1 MAQETAALRQAEA
14 EGDKKAATDLSAGE
28 GSPEI
33 RKEAGKEAE
42 VDEVMHFLRFSVKPD
57 STFAGTILFKFKDAD
72 GKPASSYAVQI
83 SDSRGTC
90 GRRVEGRR
98 GGDEWLTR
106 ACSLDAQR

>member
-14 EGDKKAATDLSAGE
+14 EGDKKVVGLSSSVGGPETVKEAG
-28 GSPEI
+28 
-33 RKEAGKEAE
+33 KEAGKEAE

-83 SDSRGTC
+83 SDTRGTC
-90 GRRVEGRR
+90 GRCGEVRWG
-98 GGDEWLTR
+98 
-106 ACSLDAQR
+106 